1 VKHTAGRYTRSCNA
15 KAWLPV
21 QAPAKYELVINL
33 KTGDV
38 LGLDVLFL
46 LTNGRRRN
54 SALSALTSNLL
65 QNFFG
70 TQAEEHFFKT
80 SPRWRILIQEIAIAD
95 SIIAHFRRSHTHW
108 QSFATGSLQK
118 RANDRRRPRSALC
131 HELP

>member
-65 QNFFG
+65 QNFLGPKLRNTFSK
-70 TQAEEHFFKT
+70 QAPAGEF
-80 SPRWRILIQEIAIAD
+80 
-95 SIIAHFRRSHTHW
+95 
-108 QSFATGSLQK
+108 
-118 RANDRRRPRSALC
+118 
-131 HELP
+131 